1 MKHAQVLIV
10 DDDPAALEALSEG
23 LQLRMDDVTIET
35 CDSATAALERLSV
48 VDYDAVVADIKMP
61 GMDGLDLLARIRELR
76 PETPTL
82 LVTGHGE
89 HDLAVRAL
97 RGGAHDYVQKPIDR
111 EYFARSLSRAIER
124 HRLNRKVAQH
134 KQTLE
139 KQTKEL
145 EKFLEDRAHE
155 LRELYQREAM
165 YTRELERTSAELQ
178 AARSRR
184 EELVSMIAHDL
195 GAPLTTLRGYAQ
207 LLARPD
213 VPVSVRERATAII
226 ISETTRMARLVRDLV
241 DDPEQTRAGFSLQ
254 VDDNDLVGVARE
266 QIDIATGRS
275 QHHTFVLDAP
285 ERLAIRCDRE
295 RVAQVFANL
304 LGNAIAYAPDGE
316 IHVRIWREGRT
327 AHFSVRD
334 HGPGIPH
341 DDLTSIF
348 QPGVRLRD
356 GTNPHGPGEAGLG
369 LSIAREIIEA
379 HGGRIWAESEPGQ
392 GTLFRAV
399 LPISGRRQSRGR
411 VSAKP
416 QRSRGRRADSQIRVE

>member
-10 DDDPAALEALSEG
+10 DYDPAALYALSEG
-23 LQLRMDDVTIET
+23 LQLRMEHVTIET

-48 VDYDAVVADIKMP
+48 VGCDAVVADIKMP

-165 YTRELERTSAELQ
+165 YTRELERTSA
-178 AARSRR
+178 
-184 EELVSMIAHDL
+184 
-195 GAPLTTLRGYAQ
+195 
-207 LLARPD
+207 
-213 VPVSVRERATAII
+213 
-226 ISETTRMARLVRDLV
+226 
-241 DDPEQTRAGFSLQ
+241 
-254 VDDNDLVGVARE
+254 
-266 QIDIATGRS
+266 
-275 QHHTFVLDAP
+275 
-285 ERLAIRCDRE
+285 
-295 RVAQVFANL
+295 
-304 LGNAIAYAPDGE
+304 
-316 IHVRIWREGRT
+316 
-327 AHFSVRD
+327 
-334 HGPGIPH
+334 
-341 DDLTSIF
+341 
-348 QPGVRLRD
+348 
-356 GTNPHGPGEAGLG
+356 
-369 LSIAREIIEA
+369 
-379 HGGRIWAESEPGQ
+379 
-392 GTLFRAV
+392 
-399 LPISGRRQSRGR
+399 
-411 VSAKP
+411 
-416 QRSRGRRADSQIRVE
+416 